1 MKKFR
6 FLALIALIFAANVA
20 FAQNITVTGKVTEG
34 GQPLIGAVVSVVG
47 TANAQATNADGVYVL
62 QNVPSNASIL
72 FHYVGMKDV
81 TIAVNGQKTIN
92 TELFTDAIQA
102 EAVVVTALGV
112 KRPTKALGY
121 AVQEVSGDKLL
132 ESRSTNVTNALSGKV
147 AGLQI
152 VKGAGG
158 PAASSKIILRGQS
171 SLTGTNQPLIVVDG
185 IPMDNFVGGD
195 GDMWGNKGADMGNGL
210 SDLNPEDIEAMT
222 VLKGGSAAALY
233 GSRAGNG
240 VILVTTKSGR
250 ASDGL
255 GITVSGGVSI
265 ENILV
270 TPLVQNSFSQG
281 LNGQY
286 DNQARTSWGN
296 AANVG
301 NTDRIWDK
309 ASQGWKEGAINTY
322 DNIGSFFR
330 TGVIDTESVSF
341 QQQIKRTSVYAS
353 ITRMNDASMIPET
366 SLNRT
371 NMTVRATTNLG
382 NDDRWKL
389 DFKVSYINSKAQ
401 NRPTEGINQ
410 SNAFYTIN
418 NLPRSLNIADFNRSV
433 NSKGEQIWWDTQNLP
448 QNNPWWQLQY
458 SKNQDERNRFLGFMS
473 LSYDFTKWLKLEV
486 KGGMDY
492 YSTATNTKQ
501 HAGSLA
507 DNKSNG
513 RYSESA
519 DSFLEANYS
528 FLLVAQK
535 DNLFGKFGGA
545 FTFGGNMMDQS
556 RNSMSASS
564 GQLNIP
570 NVFSLNNGKEKPTVN
585 SSHILRKM
593 NSLYGSLA
601 LNWNR
606 AIFLDITLRNDWSS
620 TMSKANMSY
629 MYPSASLS
637 AVISDLVNEM
647 PSWFNFAKVRGS
659 YAEVGNDLSPYQ
671 LQTGFTSSLSVLDGI
686 TGSRGDVLFNP
697 DVRSELVKS
706 WEAGFELRFLQSRL
720 RLDAAWYKTNSTRQL
735 LDLPMDAAT
744 GYKSKKINA
753 GNIENQ
759 GVEIS
764 LGASIFRNPEGFNWD
779 VMLNFSHNRSK
790 IIELHPNVNEYEIR
804 NLDGNIAVIAQAG
817 GGFGDIYASTFR
829 RVTDKNS
836 PYYGRLELTN
846 GGQPIKSTLQYDA
859 EHYMG
864 NQQPDALI
872 GFNSSMSWKGI
883 TVDFLID
890 ARIGGKMFSL
900 TQANTYK
907 SGVHANTAPGGLRE
921 DFIVNGVIPQYKQVD
936 GKDVITGYI
945 ENTNPTSYQDYY
957 YTTLGQGNTGIGEP
971 YVYDATSVRLRTLS
985 VGYAL
990 PKKVLTGSG
999 FQRVKFSVTA
1009 NNLWLIYTSIPGID
1023 PEAVSGTNTN
1033 ATGLEL
1039 GVPPSTRSFTFNIT
1053 LGF

>member
-1 MKKFR
+1 MKKMR
-6 FLALIALIFAANVA
+6 LLALASLIFCANVA
-20 FAQNITVTGKVTEG
+20 FAQNITVTGTVTEG

-47 TANAQATNADGVYVL
+47 TSNAAATNADGTYVL
-62 QNVPSNASIL
+62 KNVPSTGSLL
-72 FHYVGMKDV
+72 FHYVGLKDQ
-81 TIAVNGQKTIN
+81 TIPVNGQTVIDAVM
-92 TELFTDAIQA
+92 LVDAIQA

-132 ESRSTNVTNALSGKV
+132 ESRTSNVTNALSGKV

-152 VKGAGG
+152 VKGGSG
-158 PAASSKIILRGQS
+158 PGASSKIILRGQN

-185 IPMDNFVGGD
+185 VPMDNFIGGS
-195 GDMWGNKGADMGNGL
+195 GDMWGNQGADMGNGL

-222 VLKGGSAAALY
+222 VLKGASAAALY

-250 ASDGL
+250 ANEGL
-255 GITVSGGVSI
+255 GITVSAGIAI

-270 TPLVQNSFSQG
+270 EPRLQNSFSQG
-281 LNGQY
+281 LNGAF
-286 DNQARTSWGN
+286 DNQARDSWGV

-301 NTDRIWDK
+301 NQGMVWDK
-309 ASQGWKEGAINTY
+309 ASQGFKNGDINTY

-330 TGVIDTESVSF
+330 TGIIDTESVSF
-341 QQQIKRTSVYAS
+341 QQQIKKTSVYAS
-353 ITRMNDASMIPET
+353 INRMNDASMIPET

-382 NDDRWKL
+382 NDDRWKI
-389 DFKVSYINSKAQ
+389 DFKVNYINSKGE

-410 SNAFYTIN
+410 SNAFYTLN
-418 NLPRSLNIADFNRSV
+418 NLPRSLNINDFNPSI
-433 NSKGEQIWWDTQNLP
+433 NSLGEQIWWDTQNLP

-458 SKNQDERNRFLGFMS
+458 AKNEDERNRFIGFMS
-473 LSYDFTKWLKLEV
+473 VAYSFTDWLSLEL

-492 YSTATNTKQ
+492 YSTFSNTKV

-513 RYSESA
+513 RYSEKT

-528 FLLVAQK
+528 FLLIAQK

-545 FTFGGNMMDQS
+545 FTLGGNIMDQS
-556 RNSMSASS
+556 RRNIDASS
-564 GQLNIP
+564 GQLNVP
-570 NVFSLNNGKEKPTVN
+570 NVFSLNNGIDKPTITTSN
-585 SSHILRKM
+585 IHRKM
-593 NSLYGSLA
+593 NSIYGSLA

-606 AIFLDITLRNDWSS
+606 AIFLDVTLRNDWSS
-620 TMSKANMSY
+620 TMSKQNMSY
-629 MYPSASLS
+629 MYPSVSLS
-637 AVISDLVNEM
+637 AVISDLVGNM
-647 PSWFNFAKVRGS
+647 PEWFDFAKVRGS

-671 LQTGFTSSLSVLDGI
+671 LMTAFTTGISQLGGI

-697 DVRSELVKS
+697 NVRSELVKS
-706 WEAGFELRFLQSRL
+706 WEAGIELRFFQSRL
-720 RLDAAWYKTNSTRQL
+720 RLDAAWYKSNATRQL
-735 LDLPMDAAT
+735 LDLPMDAST
-744 GYKSKKINA
+744 GYKSMKINA
-753 GNIENQ
+753 GNIQNQ

-764 LGASIFRNPEGFNWD
+764 LGASIFRNPDGFNWD
-779 VMLNFSHNRSK
+779 VNVNFAHNRSE
-790 IIELHPNVNEYEIR
+790 IIELNEGIPMYDIASR
-804 NLDGNIAVIAQAG
+804 DGNISVIAKTG
-817 GGFGDIYASTFR
+817 GRFGDMYGSTFQ
-829 RVTDKNS
+829 RVTDKAS
-836 PYYGRLELTN
+836 PYYGRMLLN
-846 GGQPIKSTLQYDA
+846 AAGLPVKSDLKYDA
-859 EHYMG
+859 EHYLG

-883 TVDFLID
+883 TLDFLID
-890 ARIGGKMFSL
+890 ARIGGKMFSM
-900 TQANTYK
+900 TQSNIHK
-907 SGVHANTAPGGLRE
+907 SGAAAGTV
-921 DFIVNGVIPQYKQVD
+921 VNGKRENFVVD
-936 GKDVITGYI
+936 GVIAVMGGKDDKEVIGYT
-945 ENTNPTSYQDYY
+945 ENTMAVSPQEYYRTS
-957 YTTLGQGNTGIGEP
+957 LGQNNLGIGEA
-971 YVYDATSVRLRTLS
+971 YTYDATSVRLRTLTL
-985 VGYAL
+985 GYQL
-990 PKKVLTGSG
+990 PKKVLQGSG

-1039 GVPPSTRSFTFNIT
+1039 GVPPSTRSFTFNVT